1 MKIAILGFGTV
12 GSGVYEILQQKNLAK
27 KFSVEKV
34 WCRPNDTIDIPK
46 FCSNIEDIINDKDI
60 ELVVEVLGGI
70 DVPFDLIS
78 RMLKSKK
85 HVVTANKAVIARHYD
100 ALTDLAK
107 ENGVSL
113 NFEASVGGGI
123 PWIKNVELASRIDAI
138 SKCYGILNGTS
149 NFILDTMLKEDQDF
163 DDVLKEAQDLG
174 YAEADPSA
182 DIDGFDVLNKL
193 IISARKAF
201 NKKLDPDDFFVHSMR
216 QITKGDIHYF
226 KQKGH
231 IVKYIGEITHDEGV
245 ISLHAVPETFAEAT
259 IPSNNNIASLE
270 GKTIGT
276 LKFYGQGAGKLPTA
290 NAVVQDILDISK
302 NISYI
307 DTDNVE
313 NNDIIEKKIN
323 RYTFFIRTNET
334 IDDALIKEK
343 DGDYFITHPI
353 TLADIKKQTQL
364 NDSLIVRVI
373 TQEDWHD

>member
-27 KFSVEKV
+27 KFSVEKI
-34 WCRPNDTIDIPK
+34 WSRPSDTIEIPN

-70 DVPFDLIS
+70 DVPFELIS

-85 HVVTANKAVIARHYD
+85 HVVTANKAVIAKHYD
-100 ALTDLAK
+100 ELTQLAK

-123 PWIKNVELASRIDAI
+123 PWIKNVELASRIDTI

-149 NFILDTMLKEDQDF
+149 NFILDTMLKEDEDF
-163 DDVLKEAQDLG
+163 DDVLKEAQELG

-201 NKKLDPDDFFVHSMR
+201 NKKLTPDDFFVHSMK
-216 QITKGDIHYF
+216 QITKDDIHYF
-226 KQKGH
+226 KDKGH
-231 IVKYIGEITHDEGV
+231 IVKYIGEITYEEGV
-245 ISLHAVPETFAEAT
+245 IALHAVPETCVEAT

-270 GKTIGT
+270 GQTIGT

-290 NAVVQDILDISK
+290 NAVVQDIIDISK

-307 DTDNVE
+307 DTDKEE
-313 NNDIIEKKIN
+313 NNAIIENKTN
-323 RYTFFIRTNET
+323 RYTFIIRTNESV
-334 IDDALIKEK
+334 DSQLIKET
-343 DGDYFITHPI
+343 DGDYLITHPI
-353 TLADIKKQTQL
+353 TLADIRQQTQL

>member
-1 MKIAILGFGTV
+1 MKIAILGYGTV
-12 GSGVYEILQQKNLAK
+12 GSGVYEILQKKNLAK
-27 KFSVEKV
+27 SISVKKI
-34 WCRPNDTIDIPK
+34 WSRPKKNINIPNFCPDID
-46 FCSNIEDIINDKDI
+46 DIINDKEI

-123 PWIKNVELASRIDAI
+123 PWIKNVELASRIDSI
-138 SKCYGILNGTS
+138 SKCYGVLNGTS

-163 DDVLKEAQDLG
+163 GDVLKEAQDLG
-174 YAEADPSA
+174 YAESDPSA

-216 QITKGDIHYF
+216 QITKNDIHYF

-231 IVKYIGEITHDEGV
+231 ILKYIGEITHDEGV
-245 ISLHAVPETFAEAT
+245 ISLHAVPETFVEAT

-302 NISYI
+302 NMSYLGTDNDGNSVII
-307 DTDNVE
+307 DT
-313 NNDIIEKKIN
+313 KKN
-323 RYTFFIRTNET
+323 HYTFVIRTNESV
-334 IDDALIKEK
+334 DANLIKET
-343 DGDYFITHPI
+343 DGDYLITHPI
-353 TLADIKKQTQL
+353 TLSDIKKQTQL

>member
-27 KFSVEKV
+27 KFSVEKI
-34 WCRPNDTIDIPK
+34 WSRPSDTIEIPN

-70 DVPFDLIS
+70 DVPFELIS

-85 HVVTANKAVIARHYD
+85 HVVTANKAVIAKHYD
-100 ALTDLAK
+100 ELTQLAK

-123 PWIKNVELASRIDAI
+123 PWIKNVELASRIDTI

-149 NFILDTMLKEDQDF
+149 NFILDTMLKEDEDF
-163 DDVLKEAQDLG
+163 DDVLKEAQELG

-201 NKKLDPDDFFVHSMR
+201 DKKLTPDDFFIHSMK
-216 QITKGDIHYF
+216 QITKDDIHYF
-226 KQKGH
+226 KDKGH
-231 IVKYIGEITHDEGV
+231 IVKYIGEITHEEGV
-245 ISLHAVPETFAEAT
+245 ITLHAVPETCIEAT

-270 GKTIGT
+270 GQTIGT

-290 NAVVQDILDISK
+290 NAVVQDIIDISK

-307 DTDNVE
+307 DTDKEE
-313 NNDIIEKKIN
+313 NNAIIENKTN
-323 RYTFFIRTNET
+323 RYTFIIRTNESV
-334 IDDALIKEK
+334 DSQLIKEA
-343 DGDYFITHPI
+343 DGDYLITHPI
-353 TLADIKKQTQL
+353 TLADIRQQTQL

>member
-34 WCRPNDTIDIPK
+34 WCRPSDTMTIPN
-46 FCSNIEDIINDKDI
+46 FCSNIEDIINDKEI

-100 ALTDLAK
+100 ELTNLAK

-113 NFEASVGGGI
+113 SFEASVGGGI
-123 PWIKNVELASRIDAI
+123 PWIKNVELASRIDNI

-149 NFILDTMLKEDQDF
+149 NFILDTMLKEDEDF
-163 DDVLKEAQDLG
+163 GDVLKEAQDLG

-201 NKKLDPDDFFVHSMR
+201 NKKLDPDDFFVHSMK

-226 KQKGH
+226 KQKGQ

-245 ISLHAVPETFAEAT
+245 ISLHAVPETFVEAT

-270 GKTIGT
+270 GQTIGT

-307 DTDNVE
+307 DTDNDE
-313 NNDIIEKKIN
+313 NNAIIDTKQN
-323 RYTFFIRTNET
+323 HYTFIIRTNESV
-334 IDDALIKEK
+334 DASLIKET
-343 DGDYFITHPI
+343 DGDYLITHPI
-353 TLADIKKQTQL
+353 TLSDIKKQTQL
-364 NDSLIVRVI
+364 KDALIVRVI

>member
-1 MKIAILGFGTV
+1 MKIAILGYGTV
-12 GSGVYEILQQKNLAK
+12 GSGVYEILQKKNLAK
-27 KFSVEKV
+27 AISVKKI
-34 WCRPNDTIDIPK
+34 WSRPKKNIDIPN
-46 FCSNIEDIINDKDI
+46 FCPDIDDIINDKEI

-100 ALTDLAK
+100 ELTNLAK

-149 NFILDTMLKEDQDF
+149 NFILDTMLKENEDF
-163 DDVLKEAQDLG
+163 GDVLKEAQDLG

-201 NKKLDPDDFFVHSMR
+201 NKKLDPDDFFVHSMKH
-216 QITKGDIHYF
+216 ITKDDIHYF

-231 IVKYIGEITHDEGV
+231 IVKYIGEITHDEGI
-245 ISLHAVPETFAEAT
+245 ISLHAVPETFVEAT

-270 GKTIGT
+270 GQTIGT

-290 NAVVQDILDISK
+290 NAVIQDILDISK
-302 NISYI
+302 NMSYL
-307 DTDNVE
+307 DTDNDE
-313 NNDIIEKKIN
+313 NSVIIDTKQN
-323 RYTFFIRTNET
+323 HYTFIIRTNESV
-334 IDDALIKEK
+334 DANLIKET
-343 DGDYFITHPI
+343 DGDYLITHPI
-353 TLADIKKQTQL
+353 TLSDIKKQTQL
-364 NDSLIVRVI
+364 KDALIVRVI

>member
-1 MKIAILGFGTV
+1 MKIAILGYGTV
-12 GSGVYEILQQKNLAK
+12 GSGVYEILQKKNLAK
-27 KFSVEKV
+27 SISVKKI
-34 WCRPNDTIDIPK
+34 WSRPKKNINIPNFCPDID
-46 FCSNIEDIINDKDI
+46 DIINDKEI

-123 PWIKNVELASRIDAI
+123 PWIKNVELASRIDSI
-138 SKCYGILNGTS
+138 SKCYGVLNGTS

-163 DDVLKEAQDLG
+163 GDVLKEAQDLG
-174 YAEADPSA
+174 YAESDPSA

-201 NKKLDPDDFFVHSMR
+201 NKKLDPNDFFVHPMKH
-216 QITKGDIHYF
+216 ITKDDIHYF

-231 IVKYIGEITHDEGV
+231 ILKYIGEITHDEGI
-245 ISLHAVPETFAEAT
+245 ISLHAVPETFVEAT

-302 NISYI
+302 NMSYLGTDNDGNSVII
-307 DTDNVE
+307 DTKQNH
-313 NNDIIEKKIN
+313 
-323 RYTFFIRTNET
+323 YTFVIRTNESV
-334 IDDALIKEK
+334 DANLIKET
-343 DGDYFITHPI
+343 DGDYLITHPI
-353 TLADIKKQTQL
+353 TLSDIKKQTQL
-364 NDSLIVRVI
+364 KDALIVRVI

>member
-1 MKIAILGFGTV
+1 MKIAILGYGTV
-12 GSGVYEILQQKNLAK
+12 GSGVYEILQKKNLAK
-27 KFSVEKV
+27 AISVKKI
-34 WCRPNDTIDIPK
+34 WSRPKKNINIPNFCPDID
-46 FCSNIEDIINDKDI
+46 DIINDKEI

-123 PWIKNVELASRIDAI
+123 PWIKNVELASRIDSI
-138 SKCYGILNGTS
+138 SKCYGVLNGTS

-174 YAEADPSA
+174 YAESDPSA

-216 QITKGDIHYF
+216 QITKNDIHYF

-245 ISLHAVPETFAEAT
+245 ISLHAVPETFVEAT

-290 NAVVQDILDISK
+290 NAVVQDMLDISK
-302 NISYI
+302 NMSYLGTDNDGNSVII
-307 DTDNVE
+307 DTKQNH
-313 NNDIIEKKIN
+313 
-323 RYTFFIRTNET
+323 YTFVIRTNESV
-334 IDDALIKEK
+334 DANLIKET
-343 DGDYFITHPI
+343 DGDYLITHPI
-353 TLADIKKQTQL
+353 TLSDIKKQTQL
-364 NDSLIVRVI
+364 KDALIVRVI